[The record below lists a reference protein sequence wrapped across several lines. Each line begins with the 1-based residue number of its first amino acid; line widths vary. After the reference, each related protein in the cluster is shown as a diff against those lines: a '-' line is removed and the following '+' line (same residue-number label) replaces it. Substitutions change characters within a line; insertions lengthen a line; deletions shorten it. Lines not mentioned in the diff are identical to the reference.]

1 MEKKLEEMGVKVAH
15 SWRFA
20 VDPGN
25 GNAYLRITL
34 AGRQSAMQLESGLET
49 IFRYLKERKDTYENN
64 QWK

>member
-1 MEKKLEEMGVKVAH
+1 MKVAH

-34 AGRQSAMQLESGLET
+34 AGRHSAMQLESGLET

-64 QWK
+64 KWK